1 MARTADKILDGM
13 KMPEGWKRLG
23 EGSYRTAYLAPDG
36 LVYKVQ
42 HDTDAYHGGPS
53 ENEEEFMNYSKNSA
67 ILKASNGKCRL
78 ARSRYFRSV
87 NVIVMEYVAKG
98 EDAYVDPENVWSKP
112 TEKAAPLID
121 ILHRFDFYDSQSSNV
136 WFDTDGVLTMIDYAC

>member
-13 KMPEGWKRLG
+13 KMPDGWTLIG

-42 HDTDAYHGGPS
+42 HDTDAYNGGPS

-67 ILKASNGKCRL
+67 ILKASEGKCRL

-87 NVIVMEYVAKG
+87 NVIAMEYVPMGKC
-98 EDAYVDPENVWSKP
+98 AYTDPEDIWSNA
-112 TEKAAPLID
+112 TDEAEPLIK
-121 ILHRFDFYDSQSSNV
+121 ILQRFDFYDHAPANL
-136 WFDTDGVLTMIDYAC
+136 WFDTEGILTMVDYAC